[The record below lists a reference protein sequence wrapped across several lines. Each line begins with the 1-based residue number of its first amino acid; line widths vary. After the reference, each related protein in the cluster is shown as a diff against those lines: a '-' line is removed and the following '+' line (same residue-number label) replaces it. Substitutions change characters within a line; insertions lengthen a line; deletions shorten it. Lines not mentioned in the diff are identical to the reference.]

1 MAWKMSGKKFVM
13 RGILNRAAKLISSSR
28 RPETT
33 TNYQSAWKNGLA
45 GVVSDRLIQ
54 IQGV

>member
-1 MAWKMSGKKFVM
+1 MAWKMSGKKSVM

-33 TNYQSAWKNGLA
+33 TNYQSAWKKWLGWC
-45 GVVSDRLIQ
+45 SE
-54 IQGV
+54 